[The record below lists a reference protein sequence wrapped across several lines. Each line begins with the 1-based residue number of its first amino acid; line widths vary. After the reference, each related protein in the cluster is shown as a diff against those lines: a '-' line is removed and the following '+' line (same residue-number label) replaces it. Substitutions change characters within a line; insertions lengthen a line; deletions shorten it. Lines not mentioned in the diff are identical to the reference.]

1 MVLESQVAAALERG
15 GGNVSQAKGNGR
27 GQGQGQGEGEG
38 VRGTWIV
45 VGGKSSQFDF

>member
-15 GGNVSQAKGNGR
+15 GGNVGQAKGNGR
-27 GQGQGQGEGEG
+27 GQGQGEGEG

-45 VGGKSSQFDF
+45 VGGKSSQFDL